1 MHDPIAAA
9 GRDLPT
15 VSLGMPVYNG
25 ERYVEEAIRSVLAQS
40 YGDFE
45 LVISDNAST
54 DRTEQICREFAA
66 ADPRIQYFRNPANVG
81 AHPNFNLAFER
92 SRGRYFKWFAHDDL
106 LHPDY
111 LKQSLAVLEADPG
124 IVLCQTDLACIDG
137 SGEQIGVVPWR
148 LQDTNSA
155 DPARR
160 FGTVL
165 LQKHNCYDFMGVIR
179 RNMLAEA
186 PLKSF
191 HGGDRTLLAHVATLG
206 RFGHVHQPLMTI
218 RDHAS
223 RYTRST
229 TRPAERAKW
238 HDARNTS
245 RFSFPHWSM
254 YGSFWEIVG
263 KMRTGLGDR
272 LRASWVLIV
281 WWFVN
286 WNAVRMALDLVATL
300 APGVVSSAEHI
311 KQKLFSPA
319 PGIDEIRR
327 KAS

>member
-1 MHDPIAAA
+1 MIDSPSVTGHAA
-9 GRDLPT
+9 PV

-25 ERYVEEAIRSVLAQS
+25 ERYVREAVRSALAQS
-40 YGDFE
+40 LDDIE

-54 DRTEQICREFAA
+54 DATERICREFAA
-66 ADPRIQYFRNPANVG
+66 ADPRVRYFRNTSNVG
-81 AHPNFNLAFER
+81 AHPNFNLAFDR
-92 SRGRYFKWFAHDDL
+92 SRGRYFKWLAHDDL

-111 LKQSLAVLEADPG
+111 LQQCVAVLDADPSV
-124 IVLCQTDLACIDG
+124 VLCQTDLACIDE
-137 SGEQIGVVPWR
+137 SGQQVGVVPWR
-148 LQDTNSA
+148 LDAAGSA
-155 DPARR
+155 DPVRR
-160 FGTVL
+160 FSAVL
-165 LQKHNCYDFMGVIR
+165 LQRHNCYDFMGVIR
-179 RNMLAEA
+179 RDVLAKA

-191 HGGDRTLLAHVATLG
+191 HGGDRTLLAHVSTLG
-206 RFGHVHQPLMTI
+206 RFAHVHEPLMTI
-218 RDHAS
+218 RDHAN

-238 HDARNTS
+238 HDSRNTS
-245 RFSFPHWSM
+245 RFSFPHWSL

-263 KMRTGLGDR
+263 KMPTGLGDK
-272 LRASWVLIV
+272 LRASGVLLA

-286 WNAVRMALDLVATL
+286 WNGVRMALDLVATV
-300 APGVVSSAEHI
+300 APGVVSTAERI